1 MKLSEAQSEYLDTI
15 KDSDSSEFDKRHA
28 IKNGGALVQKA
39 AFPYIR
45 ENSNAFNY
53 LATIVSGKTI
63 DAVIDHYTQDINC
76 QKFRVF
82 YLFKNKNLT
91 KKQFDKLLEYVTKES
106 LTTFCNYS
114 YGLPPEV
121 QTKYII
127 KFVDTM
133 LAVGG
138 NEWSG
143 VRFSRQFL
151 MLLLILLKS
160 FGTTNQLE
168 TSIAINRLTTV
179 AQNLSSEFYDNSS
192 SSGGTKIDSYYTVVY
207 FMGLS
212 KKYGYHFDSIHSS
225 RLYDIK

>member
-15 KDSDSSEFDKRHA
+15 KDSDSSEFDKRNA

-91 KKQFDKLLEYVTKES
+91 KKQFDKLLDYFTKES
-106 LTTFCNYS
+106 LTTFCNYN

-133 LAVGG
+133 LEVGG
-138 NEWSG
+138 NDWSG

-151 MLLLILLKS
+151 TLLLILLKS

>member
-1 MKLSEAQSEYLDTI
+1 
-15 KDSDSSEFDKRHA
+15 
-28 IKNGGALVQKA
+28 
-39 AFPYIR
+39 
-45 ENSNAFNY
+45 
-53 LATIVSGKTI
+53 
-63 DAVIDHYTQDINC
+63 
-76 QKFRVF
+76 
-82 YLFKNKNLT
+82 
-91 KKQFDKLLEYVTKES
+91 
-106 LTTFCNYS
+106 
-114 YGLPPEV
+114 
-121 QTKYII
+121 
-127 KFVDTM
+127 
-133 LAVGG
+133 
-138 NEWSG
+138 
-143 VRFSRQFL
+143 